1 MAWVVGVVAV
11 VVLVGTYVT
20 WLAARLDRLHLR
32 AAAARRAL
40 DAQLVRRAAAAAVLA
55 EHAETPQDDLYAAA
69 RAALDARSGERETAE
84 NILTKR
90 LRELDVES
98 AKADP
103 SLIDAVDAAGR
114 RLALARQV
122 DTDSVRDALTL
133 REHHIVRWAGLA
145 RKHARPTYFDIDV

>member
-11 VVLVGTYVT
+11 VVLIGTYVT

-32 AAAARRAL
+32 AASARRAL

-55 EHAETPQDDLYAAA
+55 EQAETPQDDLYAAA
-69 RAALDARSGERETAE
+69 RAALDAPAGERETAE

-90 LRELDVES
+90 LRELDGDA

-103 SLIDAVDAAGR
+103 ALVEAVDVAGR

-122 DTDSVRDALTL
+122 DTDSVRDALVL
-133 REHHIVRWAGLA
+133 REHHIVRWLGLA

>member
-1 MAWVVGVVAV
+1 VAWVVGVVAV

-55 EHAETPQDDLYAAA
+55 EQAETPQDELYAAA
-69 RAALDARSGERETAE
+69 RGALDAPNGEREVAE

-90 LRELDVES
+90 LRDLDGD
-98 AKADP
+98 AAQADP
-103 SLIDAVDAAGR
+103 ALVEAVEAAGR

-122 DTDSVRDALTL
+122 DTDSVRDALVL
-133 REHHIVRWAGLA
+133 REHHIVRWLGLA
-145 RKHARPTYFDIDV
+145 RKHARPAYFDIDV